1 MKKKVYS
8 VIVIVLVFL
17 MFSCSTIQQD
27 IEVYNLPEEQSLEI
41 QGIEEQVVLLEA
53 KSFLNK
59 KSVTQEEANKLI
71 KDINVLLGEINL
83 QTAVQSKLLALQ
95 GRLYLI
101 TQRETSARE
110 CYEES
115 TKTYK
120 GEVQSVIL
128 GSRLGLIEDI
138 LAQGVA
144 KSQTPLLTLEDA
156 LQLYKKE
163 EYLQAVAKFDE
174 AFISLEEFYRT
185 AYEAIRNKAWEL
197 REITSQT
204 SAKEADILKLSNIN
218 VFQGITLAQ
227 NAGDFLFK
235 YLGSKKYTE
244 EALVKSL
251 VVAGLF
257 NPLNADSS
265 LAGNISS
272 ETKLTRILAARFLWN
287 LYLERVGTPRD
298 IKYATQFLEMGFS
311 PIQDLPLKSPDFDA
325 VLGCIE
331 NEIMELPDG
340 INFFPNQDISG
351 MDFNN
356 SLKKI
361 K

>member
-1 MKKKVYS
+1 MKKNICS
-8 VIVIVLVFL
+8 FIVIVLAFL

-27 IEVYNLPEEQSLEI
+27 VEVYNLPEEQSLEI

-53 KSFLNK
+53 KGFLDK
-59 KSVTQEEANKLI
+59 KNVTQEDANKLI
-71 KDINVLLGEINL
+71 KEINNLLGEINL

-101 TQRETSARE
+101 TQRDSSAKE
-110 CYEES
+110 SYEEA

-128 GSRLGLIEDI
+128 GSRIGLVEDI
-138 LAQGVA
+138 FAQGVA
-144 KSQTPLLTLEDA
+144 KSHTPLLTLEEA

-163 EYLQAVAKFDE
+163 DYLQAVAKFDE

-185 AYEAIRNKAWEL
+185 AYEPIRNKAWEL

-218 VFQGITLAQ
+218 VFQGISLAQ
-227 NAGDFLFK
+227 NTGDFLFK

-244 EALVKSL
+244 EVLVKTL
-251 VVAGLF
+251 VAAGLF

-265 LAGNISS
+265 LANNISS
-272 ETKLTRILAARFLWN
+272 ETRLTRILAARFLWN
-287 LYLERVGTPRD
+287 LYLERVGSSGKT
-298 IKYATQFLEMGFS
+298 KYAEQFAEIGFS